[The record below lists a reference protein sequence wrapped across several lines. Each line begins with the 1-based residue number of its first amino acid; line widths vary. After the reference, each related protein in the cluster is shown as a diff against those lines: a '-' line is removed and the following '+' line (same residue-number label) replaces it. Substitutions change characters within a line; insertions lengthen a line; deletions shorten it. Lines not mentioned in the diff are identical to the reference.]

1 MVGMMARVL
10 GTIGEDAA
18 AAANDDDA
26 DDEAAV
32 EDDYDVAAE
41 WGLQESTGKIPLK
54 TKMIRRKSWASSW

>member
-1 MVGMMARVL
+1 MLRKRMMMVGMMARVL

-41 WGLQESTGKIPLK
+41 
-54 TKMIRRKSWASSW
+54 

>member
-18 AAANDDDA
+18 AAANGDDA

-41 WGLQESTGKIPLK
+41 
-54 TKMIRRKSWASSW
+54 